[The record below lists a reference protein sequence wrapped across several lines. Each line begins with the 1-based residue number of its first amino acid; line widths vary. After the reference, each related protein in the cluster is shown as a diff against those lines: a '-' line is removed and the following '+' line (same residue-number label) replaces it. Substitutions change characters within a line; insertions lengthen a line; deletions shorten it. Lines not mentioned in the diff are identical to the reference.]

1 MITANTTYLLLLLTL
16 TNLLLLTAATSP
28 TFTLC
33 MATRPGSNKA
43 TYHDILTS
51 LRSTDGA
58 ANAVAKTIE
67 RDPSNAYSFH
77 RYCRRRFV
85 TDDANRDPQ
94 YLHRVRHFQHVHFSP
109 QDPEWD
115 LLTKL
120 MEGSLRSQYR
130 VETSRK
136 SFFPGRPDLDAAL
149 RQIKCLP
156 PAFYE
161 YVLPD
166 EIVERALDRE
176 QERREEA
183 HCRAINIADIQ
194 TIVSRAKTWEGREH
208 PWELLACASIL
219 CGRRTQEIIW
229 AAEFTIVSK
238 YVVHVKGLLKQAVGE
253 GDIPLLVEAEE
264 FLRLLAKIRE
274 NQLPIESTTH
284 RLKPA
289 FVRIFGE
296 WFNHTQRRNIY
307 CEAAFRL
314 RQESGFYPEHPR
326 LFWFDKALCH
336 DRNVIHQAPSLI
348 YQSLTFNE

>member
-1 MITANTTYLLLLLTL
+1 M
-16 TNLLLLTAATSP
+16 
-28 TFTLC
+28 
-33 MATRPGSNKA
+33 
-43 TYHDILTS
+43 
-51 LRSTDGA
+51 
-58 ANAVAKTIE
+58 
-67 RDPSNAYSFH
+67 
-77 RYCRRRFV
+77 
-85 TDDANRDPQ
+85 
-94 YLHRVRHFQHVHFSP
+94 RHFQHVHFGP
-109 QDPEWD
+109 QDPEWS
-115 LLTKL
+115 LLDNL
-120 MEGSLRSQYR
+120 MEGSLRSQYG

-136 SFFPGRPDLDAAL
+136 PFFPGRPGLDASL

-156 PAFYE
+156 AAFYE
-161 YVLPD
+161 YVLP
-166 EIVERALDRE
+166 EEFAERALDRE

-183 HCRAINIADIQ
+183 HCRAINIGDIQ
-194 TIVSRAKTWEGREH
+194 TIVSRAKTWEEREH
-208 PWELLACASIL
+208 PWELVACASIL

-229 AAEFTIVSK
+229 AAEFEPVSM
-238 YVVHVKGLLKQAVGE
+238 YVVRVKGLLKQAIGE
-253 GDIPLLVEAEE
+253 GEIPLLVKTED

-274 NQLPIESTTH
+274 NQLPTESTTH

-314 RQESGFYPEHPR
+314 REESGFFPNHPR

>member
-1 MITANTTYLLLLLTL
+1 MEVITYHPPQLTL
-16 TNLLLLTAATSP
+16 TNPLLLTAARSP
-28 TFTLC
+28 TSTSC
-33 MATRPGSNKA
+33 MATRPSRAGV
-43 TYHDILTS
+43 TYQSILTS

-67 RDPSNAYSFH
+67 RDPSNAYSFY
-77 RYCRRRFV
+77 RYCRRKFV
-85 TDDANRDPQ
+85 ADDANREPQ
-94 YLHRVRHFQHVHFSP
+94 YLHRVRHFQHVHFGP
-109 QDPEWD
+109 QDPEWN
-115 LLTKL
+115 LLNNL
-120 MEGSLRSQYR
+120 MEGSLRSQYGM
-130 VETSRK
+130 ETSRK
-136 SFFPGRPDLDAAL
+136 PFFPGRPDLDAAL

-156 PAFYE
+156 AAFYE
-161 YVLPD
+161 YVLP
-166 EIVERALDRE
+166 EEYVERALDRE

-183 HCRAINIADIQ
+183 HCRAINIGDIQ
-194 TIVSRAKTWEGREH
+194 TIVSRAKTWEGRDH
-208 PWELLACASIL
+208 PWELVACASIL

-229 AAEFTIVSK
+229 AAEFESVSRYIVR
-238 YVVHVKGLLKQAVGE
+238 VKGLLKQAIGE
-253 GDIPLLVEAEE
+253 GEIPLLIETEE

-274 NQLPIESTTH
+274 NQLPRESTTH

-314 RQESGFYPEHPR
+314 REESGFFPNHPR